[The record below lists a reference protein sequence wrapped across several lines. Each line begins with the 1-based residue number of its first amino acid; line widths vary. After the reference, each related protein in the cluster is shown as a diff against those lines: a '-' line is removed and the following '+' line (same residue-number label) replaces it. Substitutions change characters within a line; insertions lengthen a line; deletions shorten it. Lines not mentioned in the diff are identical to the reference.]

1 MAKKREK
8 KLEKL
13 GGTGA
18 NMEGASEF
26 AMQGNK
32 PNIKR
37 VSGKHFREQN
47 SDKFPHT
54 AHHPGALGPKV
65 INWATKKKHPRA
77 EGSSGSLNAVG
88 GAFINKEGDG
98 GGDGGGSGLAASGAT
113 VFTSTNAGIFT
124 PTHGGNGKKRNVKPK
139 KKRTGIERLG
149 VFLTDGSPQKKM
161 RKGEGF
167 ITELQ
172 KWVDESKQHLESISK
187 EVFDT
192 YENPPKVVE
201 RKGYLESKTDAQQKE
216 IEEKRRT
223 YNPTERSEDGS
234 RMLDLSEDL
243 SKIALGPTAFGNPQD
258 DELKRGSKKDTL
270 DPDWKVNM
278 ELDIEKFIK
287 ETRES
292 LGLGEYEK
300 EPFLRKSEDNE
311 AARLWKKVNLI

>member
-1 MAKKREK
+1 MAKKKAK

-26 AMQGNK
+26 VMQGNK

-37 VSGKHFREQN
+37 LSGSHFREQT
-47 SDKFPHT
+47 SDKHPQV
-54 AHHPGALGPKV
+54 AHHPGALGPKI
-65 INWATKKKHPRA
+65 INWGTKKKHPRA
-77 EGSSGSLNAVG
+77 DGSSGSLNAVT

-98 GGDGGGSGLAASGAT
+98 GGSGLADSGAT

-124 PTHGGNGKKRNVKPK
+124 PTHGEKGKKTKVKPK

-161 RKGEGF
+161 QKGGGF
-167 ITELQ
+167 TADLQ
-172 KWVDESKQHLESISK
+172 KWVDESKQHLENISK

-201 RKGYLESKTDAQQKE
+201 HKGHLESKTDAKQKE
-216 IEEKRRT
+216 IEDKRKT
-223 YNPTERSEDGS
+223 YNPTERNEDGS

-243 SKIALGPTAFGNPQD
+243 SKIAIGLNTFGNPQD
-258 DELKRGSKKDTL
+258 DELKRGSKKDVL
-270 DPDWKVNM
+270 KPSWQVDM
-278 ELDIEKFIK
+278 ELDIEKFIQ

-292 LGLGEYEK
+292 LNLGDYRK
-300 EPFLRKSEDNE
+300 EPFLKKSYDNE
-311 AARLWKKVNLI
+311 AVRLWKRANLI